1 MSNILNKA
9 IEKLNNDFSNLDFT
23 YHDIPNSN
31 DKIFYWLGEENE
43 DIAIC
48 VLKTKY
54 ISEGYHKQ
62 DYFFFNYAYKNS
74 YQALSQKYNNLITI
88 YEDECYTS
96 QPHCGYAIK
105 ANSNEDVIIIGVLI
119 KKETF
124 FRDYLPILSNDNSMF
139 HFFLDPQ
146 TNKFSD
152 EFIKLSFKDNLQVR
166 SLLEMMVIEYANKKE
181 DTGAILKPMVLTLLM
196 LIARQHKLEQ
206 PEIPNATLSDKILQ
220 YINEHSENITLNQ
233 IAEHF
238 SYHPNYISSVLHKD
252 TGKTF
257 SQLLLKKRMN
267 KAVILLKNTTLSIE
281 EISNML
287 GYSDTSNFYKAFK
300 DYYNSSPREYINS

>member
-1 MSNILNKA
+1 MSNILYKA

-166 SLLEMMVIEYANKKE
+166 SLLEMMVIEYASKKE

>member
-1 MSNILNKA
+1 MSNILYKA